1 MRIIHQSQRP
11 LFPFIRKHC
20 FHKDFPTCQLQ
31 LPPPQSLNIQ
41 VQHNSSKF
49 RGAAHVASACFRE
62 FCRLRSR
69 GLTGNHA
76 SSSHPTNCELLEMV
90 RGETDNYTD
99 TSWIVRQSTCNVRK
113 KEEHL
118 SVYLNQG
125 LPLLVSL
132 GFIFSH
138 QCTLIYIDMNN
149 QITCVVPCKHLV
161 TTKLSSIRITVVS
174 VHIR

>member
-1 MRIIHQSQRP
+1 M
-11 LFPFIRKHC
+11 
-20 FHKDFPTCQLQ
+20 
-31 LPPPQSLNIQ
+31 
-41 VQHNSSKF
+41 
-49 RGAAHVASACFRE
+49 ASARFRE
-62 FCRLRSR
+62 LCRLRSR
-69 GLTGNHA
+69 GLTGNHV

-113 KEEHL
+113 KGKHL

-125 LPLLVSL
+125 LPLFVPL

-138 QCTLIYIDMNN
+138 QCILIYSMNN
-149 QITCVVPCKHLV
+149 QITCCVVPCKHLV
-161 TTKLSSIRITVVS
+161 TTELSSIRVTEVS